1 MAYEGSTLQVNSLE
15 GIDSTP
21 IILGFSAT
29 VPSGATLVANGG
41 VSVTGIVTAAS
52 FRGDG
57 SQLTGVAA
65 ASTSFTIA
73 FSYLGV

>member
-21 IILGFSAT
+21 IVLGFGAT
-29 VPSGATLVANGG
+29 VPSGAPLVANGG